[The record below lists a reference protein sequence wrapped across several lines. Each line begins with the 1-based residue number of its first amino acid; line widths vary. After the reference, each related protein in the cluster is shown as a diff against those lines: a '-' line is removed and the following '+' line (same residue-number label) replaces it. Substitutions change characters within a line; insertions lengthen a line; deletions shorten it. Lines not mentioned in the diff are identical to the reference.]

1 MITLDSLTLPPGLV
15 WVDEFEPA
23 TVAQS
28 VRRTLSGGMVV
39 YHAALQA
46 GRPITLKSEADSGW
60 APLSTVQDL
69 AALASVPGAS
79 YTLMLREVSYLVMF
93 AHHTPPALTATP
105 VFNIA
110 NPDSAHPH
118 LITLRLITI

>member
-1 MITLDSLTLPPGLV
+1 MPTLNDIALPPGLV

-46 GRPITLKSEADSGW
+46 GRPITLQSEADAGW
-60 APLSTVQDL
+60 ATLATVQAL
-69 AALASVPGAS
+69 AALAGVPGAT
-79 YTLMLREVSYLVMF
+79 YTLILRGTSYQVMF
-93 AHHTPPALTATP
+93 AHHTPPALAATP
-105 VFNIA
+105 AVNIA
-110 NPDSAHPH
+110 NPGPTHPY
-118 LITLRLITI
+118 LLTLRLITI